1 MSGQDGPS
9 HHWPWKAAWKL
20 PCITVGGRSTVMVRT
35 YMTCGRQL
43 NSQMALE
50 FEEGNFRQLF
60 ILKRNKV
67 TSVEQRLWLSL

>member
-1 MSGQDGPS
+1 
-9 HHWPWKAAWKL
+9 
-20 PCITVGGRSTVMVRT
+20 
-35 YMTCGRQL
+35 MTCGRQL